1 MNDGSS
7 MIRLLKI
14 MQRLRDPQTGCPW
27 DREQTLESIVP
38 HTLEEAYEVAEA
50 IHQGNSQALRDELGD
65 LLFQVVF
72 MSALAEEAGW
82 FDFNAVAAGIAD
94 KLERR
99 HPHVFG
105 SADIPSAEAQT
116 QAWESI
122 KAAER
127 SAQGAAGTLAGVARA
142 LPALTRASKLGKRA
156 GRVGF
161 DWPTAEGVR
170 AKVTEELAELDEA
183 LAQNE
188 ALARQQEELGDAL
201 FALANW
207 ARRLGLDPEA
217 ALRAGNQKF
226 ETRFARMETLAFAE
240 QRPLEQLNLDEWEAL
255 WQRAKAEELNDGRT
269 LADKPP

>member
-1 MNDGSS
+1 MNDDAPVSRL
-7 MIRLLKI
+7 IRI
-14 MQRLRDPQTGCPW
+14 MRALRDPQTGCPW
-27 DREQTLESIVP
+27 DREQTMASIVP

-50 IHQGNSQALRDELGD
+50 VDEQNPNALRDELGD

-72 MSALAEEAGW
+72 LAALADEAGW
-82 FDFNAVAAGIAD
+82 FNFNDVATSIAE

-105 SADIPSAEAQT
+105 SNTILTAEAQT
-116 QAWESI
+116 ESWESL

-127 SAQGAAGTLAGVARA
+127 AKGGASGALAGVAKA

-156 GRVGF
+156 GRIGF

-170 AKVTEELAELDEA
+170 SKVSEELGELDEA
-183 LAQNE
+183 VSLGE
-188 ALARQQEELGDAL
+188 SRERQQEELGDVL

-226 ETRFARMETLAFAE
+226 ESRFARMEGLAEAE
-240 QRPLEQLNLDEWEAL
+240 RRPLDRLTLEEWEAL
-255 WQRAKAEELNDGRT
+255 WVRAKAIEKAG
-269 LADKPP
+269 

>member
-1 MNDGSS
+1 MDDGSS
-7 MIRLLKI
+7 MIRLVKI

-27 DREQTLESIVP
+27 DREQTLQSIVP

-50 IHQGNSQALRDELGD
+50 VHQGDAQALRDELGD

-105 SADIPSAEAQT
+105 SVEIPSAEAQT

-127 SAQGAAGTLAGVARA
+127 HAQGAAGTLAGVARA

-170 AKVTEELAELDEA
+170 AKVTEELAELDAA

-188 ALARQQEELGDAL
+188 TRERQQEELGDAL

-240 QRPLEQLNLDEWEAL
+240 QRPLEQLTLDEWEAL
-255 WQRAKAEELNDGRT
+255 WQRAKAAEVNDGST
-269 LADKPP
+269 LADKRG